1 MLGIFK
7 EKVIKYTEPYFVT
20 QGLVNDIDFELRVI
34 TGKFGETDYIYVLKY
49 IIDYITE
56 ENAVITPNQT
66 ISFNSWILTFVRND
80 DNFLDIYERHPTT
93 HELVSGCENSIEIMN
108 SQIEICETY
117 SSKLAFTKVNQNIV
131 ISDGVLDGRPVEAV
145 KYEAP
150 EHMSG
155 WYITTD
161 LYNDDINTLQQIQ
174 LPDLKLKRPELVKFL
189 ALDNGFR
196 FVVDKENIEVWFD
209 EEVLE

>member
-1 MLGIFK
+1 MLEIFK

-20 QGLVNDIDFELRVI
+20 QGLVNDIDFELRVKP
-34 TGKFGETDYIYVLKY
+34 GKFGETDYIYVLKY

-66 ISFNSWILTFVRND
+66 ISFNSWILAFVRND
-80 DNFLDIYERHPTT
+80 ENFLDIYERHPTT

-117 SSKLAFTKVNQNIV
+117 SSKLTFTKVNQNIV
-131 ISDGVLDGRPVEAV
+131 ISDGVLDGRLVEAV

-174 LPDLKLKRPELVKFL
+174 LPDLMLKRPELVKFL